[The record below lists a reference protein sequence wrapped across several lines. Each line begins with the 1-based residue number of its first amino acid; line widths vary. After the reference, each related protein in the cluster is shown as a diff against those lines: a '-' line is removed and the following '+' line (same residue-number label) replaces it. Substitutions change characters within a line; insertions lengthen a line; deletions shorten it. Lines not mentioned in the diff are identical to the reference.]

1 MTLALR
7 RREKKTDL
15 NNKWLQ
21 PSPRL
26 SPEKLAS
33 KKDRKLQNTMMTGN
47 FFSVLLFLKNLL
59 QSSGLRR
66 TTFESMLP
74 WDGPTLEW
82 RHLLSGRLFQMRN
95 FHLIYFS
102 LSLSLSLSHSH
113 LGLFN
118 TTTKKKRRDVWEWER
133 EFQKTANQ
141 DISLST
147 CYKKLQKI
155 RWLAK
160 ICWNLIIKKTTVG
173 IRQSAGI
180 FPASQKQ
187 SGTKISWLVLF
198 TFYYYF
204 ETSPTETEVTTQ
216 KLCQPPNRSLH
227 LPSLLSLRF

>member
-102 LSLSLSLSHSH
+102 LSLSLSHSH

-160 ICWNLIIKKTTVG
+160 ICWNLI
-173 IRQSAGI
+173 
-180 FPASQKQ
+180 FQKNDVWNPSKRRDFSCFSKANWSKVEQ
-187 SGTKISWLVLF
+187 KSVDSYFLLF
-198 TFYYYF
+198 IIILKRH
-204 ETSPTETEVTTQ
+204 Q
-216 KLCQPPNRSLH
+216 LKLK
-227 LPSLLSLRF
+227 

>member
-95 FHLIYFS
+95 FHLIY
-102 LSLSLSLSHSH
+102 LSLSRTLTLDFLIQQQRRKEGMSESGRESLKK
-113 LGLFN
+113 LQ
-118 TTTKKKRRDVWEWER
+118 TKIFRCRLVIRNFKKSDELQKLVEIWLLKKRRLESVKAQG
-133 EFQKTANQ
+133 F
-141 DISLST
+141 SLLLKS
-147 CYKKLQKI
+147 KVI
-155 RWLAK
+155 
-160 ICWNLIIKKTTVG
+160 
-173 IRQSAGI
+173 
-180 FPASQKQ
+180 Q

-198 TFYYYF
+198 TFY
-204 ETSPTETEVTTQ
+204 
-216 KLCQPPNRSLH
+216 
-227 LPSLLSLRF
+227 